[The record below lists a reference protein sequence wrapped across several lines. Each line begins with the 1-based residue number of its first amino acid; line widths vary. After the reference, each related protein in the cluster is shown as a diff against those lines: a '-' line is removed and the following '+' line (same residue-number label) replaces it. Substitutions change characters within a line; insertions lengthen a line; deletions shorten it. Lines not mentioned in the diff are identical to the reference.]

1 MSLFPDVAPA
11 RAGPLTITALARE
24 DGAGMCLRLAG
35 DADLSECDALEQ
47 ALAGPVAAHGDVHLD
62 LTALTFADV
71 AVARLLA
78 RTAAL
83 LVPSRKLV
91 LHRAPPALQ
100 RLVQM
105 CWPDQPG
112 LEVTDA

>member
-11 RAGPLTITALARE
+11 RAGLLTITALARE

-47 ALAGPVAAHGDVHLD
+47 ALAVPVAADGDVHLD
-62 LTALTFADV
+62 LAALTFADV

-78 RTAAL
+78 STAAR
-83 LVPSRKLV
+83 LVPGRKLV

-112 LEVTDA
+112 LEVSDA

>member
-47 ALAGPVAAHGDVHLD
+47 ALAVPVAADGDVHLD
-62 LTALTFADV
+62 LAALASTA
-71 AVARLLA
+71 ARL
-78 RTAAL
+78 
-83 LVPSRKLV
+83 VPCRKLV

-112 LEVTDA
+112 LEVSDA

>member
-1 MSLFPDVAPA
+1 
-11 RAGPLTITALARE
+11 
-24 DGAGMCLRLAG
+24 MCLRLAG
-35 DADLSECDALEQ
+35 DADLSECAALEH
-47 ALAGPVAAHGDVHLD
+47 ALSGPVAADGDVYLD
-62 LTALTFADV
+62 LAALTFADV

-78 RTAAL
+78 RTATGLA
-83 LVPSRKLV
+83 PARKLV
-91 LHRAPPALQ
+91 LRRPPPALQ